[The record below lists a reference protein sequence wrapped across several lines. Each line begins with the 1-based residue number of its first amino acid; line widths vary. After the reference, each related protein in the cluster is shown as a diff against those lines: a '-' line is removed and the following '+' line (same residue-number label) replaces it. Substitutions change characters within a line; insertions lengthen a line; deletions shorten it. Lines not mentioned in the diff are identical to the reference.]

1 MNPRIPSSSRL
12 PPLAGPSSAPTEAT
26 SAPGAA
32 RHGGAAGEPPG
43 LPPSPR
49 HPLGARAQAPR
60 FVAPEHKQLAVYLA
74 ARAVDGRPVQGDAL
88 HRLQRADAVV
98 QGTRKTLLH
107 GRGNVKADIDAT
119 RHESSRRCSVSYSF
133 CEERLPAMVPGGVSV
148 MDEAAVAAATGAGV
162 CDDFA
167 NLAVSRYAAQ
177 QTDRETLLLMGSE
190 RAQHL
195 WAEVRPCPASPA
207 EGSEPAATAGSI
219 TMDGW
224 AQGPAVYAED
234 RNAQVYGA
242 DAQSI
247 QAFDHREAPALR
259 DRYERTFARVADP
272 IQRVMHTE
280 LRAMERQGATRRTG
294 VFPAAT
300 HVFSTE
306 FAARVQAKRAHGP
319 GGPMATQARAARFVA
334 EAARQEPDA
343 DIRTAID
350 AHGNSLR
357 DILAA
362 VSAGRAL
369 GANPAGAVQDT
380 PALLDSVQ
388 KLPDIENH
396 PQPVRSRR

>member
-12 PPLAGPSSAPTEAT
+12 PPSSAPTEAAG
-26 SAPGAA
+26 APGAA
-32 RHGGAAGEPPG
+32 LHGAAAIEPPG
-43 LPPSPR
+43 SPPSPR
-49 HPLGARAQAPR
+49 HPLAARAQAPR
-60 FVAPEHKQLAVYLA
+60 FVAAEHKQLAVYLA
-74 ARAVDGRPVQGDAL
+74 ARAVDGCPVHGDAL
-88 HRLQRADAVV
+88 HRLRRADAVV
-98 QGTRKTLLH
+98 QATRRTLLH
-107 GRGNVKADIDAT
+107 GRGNVKTDIDAT
-119 RHESSRRCSVSYSF
+119 RHESARRCSVSYSF
-133 CEERLPAMVPGGVSV
+133 CEERLPAMVPGNVSV
-148 MDEAAVAAATGAGV
+148 VDAAAVAAATGAGV

-177 QTDRETLLLMGSE
+177 QTDRETLLLMGSR

-207 EGSEPAATAGSI
+207 EGSEPDATAGSI

-224 AQGPAVYAED
+224 AQGPAVYAQD
-234 RNAQVYGA
+234 RNTRMYGA
-242 DAQSI
+242 DAELI
-247 QAFDHREAPALR
+247 EAFDHREAPALR

-272 IQRVMHTE
+272 IQRVMRTE
-280 LRAMERQGATRRTG
+280 LLAMERQGATRRTG

-300 HVFSTE
+300 HVFSAE

-319 GGPMATQARAARFVA
+319 DGPMATQAQAARFVA
-334 EAARQEPDA
+334 AAAQQEPGEDL
-343 DIRTAID
+343 RTAID

-369 GANPAGAVQDT
+369 GANPAGAVQDA
-380 PALLDSVQ
+380 PALLEGVR